1 MIKVIIPEKSLE
13 AIAKIVFKRSRRM
26 FTRKYSDLDI
36 LRVIIAMYL
45 TKCQYVR
52 EFYDEVK
59 RGNIYYP
66 YKLPSRQTLMY
77 RMKYIDKTKIS
88 GMMKKVAGSI
98 LAIDSS
104 ELRNKKERLHAL
116 YNSKEKVIVDFEV
129 SERREWDAGVEMTK
143 GCNGSLIIGDR
154 GYHVEKFRAEGEGEK
169 LIRPRGRAGEEF
181 MKSEL
186 MRAIYRKRW
195 EIEYYFE
202 RLKLGLVIEKI
213 NKATLFTKL
222 TIRLIGQELTY
233 LIGMLKKQPKLYQVL
248 FT

>member
-104 ELRNKKERLHAL
+104 ELRN
-116 YNSKEKVIVDFEV
+116 
-129 SERREWDAGVEMTK
+129 
-143 GCNGSLIIGDR
+143 
-154 GYHVEKFRAEGEGEK
+154 
-169 LIRPRGRAGEEF
+169 
-181 MKSEL
+181 
-186 MRAIYRKRW
+186 
-195 EIEYYFE
+195 
-202 RLKLGLVIEKI
+202 
-213 NKATLFTKL
+213 
-222 TIRLIGQELTY
+222 
-233 LIGMLKKQPKLYQVL
+233 
-248 FT
+248 